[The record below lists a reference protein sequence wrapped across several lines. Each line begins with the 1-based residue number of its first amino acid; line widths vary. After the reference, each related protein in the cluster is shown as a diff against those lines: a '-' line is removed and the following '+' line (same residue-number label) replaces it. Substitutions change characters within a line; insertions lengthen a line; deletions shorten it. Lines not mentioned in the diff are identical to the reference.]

1 MSKRDFTGFGFKMQF
16 GWSLKSFLEKTRIR
30 VNMMIVEDLETGGD
44 NALAVM
50 LLTQRTRDIPHLEGD

>member
-16 GWSLKSFLEKTRIR
+16 GWRLKSFLEKTRIR
-30 VNMMIVEDLETGGD
+30 VNMMIVEDLETGGV